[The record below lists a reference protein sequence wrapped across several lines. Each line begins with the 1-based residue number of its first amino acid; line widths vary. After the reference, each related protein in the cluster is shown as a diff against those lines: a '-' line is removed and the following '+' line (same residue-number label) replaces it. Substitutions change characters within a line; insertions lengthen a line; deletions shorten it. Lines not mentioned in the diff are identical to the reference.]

1 MFWIERGENMQR
13 VLEYLNTESLPNL
26 QKKFVTTTLYEVVEA
41 VAEEVQPEEKQIIP
55 DIVINLLKTCR
66 SNCLVW

>member
-1 MFWIERGENMQR
+1 MQR